1 VTAEARRGGRP
12 AGTGGSRPGRV
23 VAALVAGVIGL
34 GGCASPPVDLSAQ
47 AGARLQE
54 AVWSVTS
61 AAAQGRLD
69 AAATGLERVR
79 AELDRA
85 VEADAISVR
94 RYREVDDA
102 IRAVEAEV
110 EALQAA
116 SSAAPAPADEPEPA
130 PESVVAPLPV
140 EPPAPAGD
148 GAPGDGGGTGAGEGE
163 ADRAEDGGGAG
174 GRGPG
179 GDDGGPDG
187 AGNGNQGNGVGPD
200 GNRGRGRG

>member
-1 VTAEARRGGRP
+1 
-12 AGTGGSRPGRV
+12 
-23 VAALVAGVIGL
+23 VIGL
-34 GGCASPPVDLSAQ
+34 GGCASPPVDLSEQ

-54 AVWSVTS
+54 AVWSVSS

-94 RYREVDDA
+94 RYREVDGA

-110 EALQAA
+110 EALRAA
-116 SSAAPAPADEPEPA
+116 SSAPTAPTDEAAPAPEPEPA

-140 EPPAPAGD
+140 EPKAPTGDGLQGDAGRTGPGD
-148 GAPGDGGGTGAGEGE
+148 GGAGRTGNGRGAEGTGGTGGSGGAPGD
-163 ADRAEDGGGAG
+163 
-174 GRGPG
+174 
-179 GDDGGPDG
+179 